1 MARIQSY
8 ALSSLNEGDKLLASD
23 AVTGAT
29 KNVSPLDVADL
40 NGGVK
45 IYRAFITQTATAAPI
60 ATVVGPNTI
69 GNITWVRNSVGSYN
83 GNLTGAFS
91 GYVAIVMGVAPTS
104 EFPADMSYSNTSNG
118 ITLLT
123 YNSNGGSLTDGMLT
137 QQYIEI
143 RVYQV

>member
-29 KNVSPLDVADL
+29 KNVSPLDVA
-40 NGGVK
+40 
-45 IYRAFITQTATAAPI
+45 